1 MPAIQSHCPEYL
13 SLQAF
18 CNQVIHQALTGSV
31 TYPRAVLARETIQL
45 SRSSTPSVPSS
56 TASVEQEPGSSG
68 VEQTAVLLEPKGS
81 TESITNKGLKKRKKT
96 VCTEEFEAFWKLYQS
111 CPHKANG
118 QRKNKAW
125 DEWRSAIQLESPERL
140 TKALENA
147 IGEINTRCGKNEFAA
162 PLPDCFRWLRD
173 GYYTAAL
180 EVHEEGPRLTP
191 KYKAWCELM
200 SKNFPDFVPPHLKEK
215 K

>member
-31 TYPRAVLARETIQL
+31 TYPRAVLARETNQL

-68 VEQTAVLLEPKGS
+68 VGQTAVLLEPKSS
-81 TESITNKGLKKRKKT
+81 TETIDSTVRKSSRT
-96 VCTEEFEAFWKLYQS
+96 QGSAEFQAFWKLYQS
-111 CPHKANG
+111 CPLKASN

-125 DEWRSAIQLESPERL
+125 DEWRKAIKIETPERL
-140 TKALENA
+140 TEALENA
-147 IGEINTRCGKNEFAA
+147 IVAIKRGQNIDGWAA

-173 GYYTAAL
+173 GCYTAAL
-180 EVHEEGPRLTP
+180 EEASQTSQTSQSGRITFL
-191 KYKAWCELM
+191 
-200 SKNFPDFVPPHLKEK
+200 
-215 K
+215 